1 MRFLFRSFVGLLIFS
16 LTLGVLFF
24 SGFYLFDAIK
34 ARSEKSEKKRYQKER
49 IFAVN
54 VERIKRDSIAPKIF
68 SYGEATSKRTL
79 EIRSMETGRL
89 DFVSEEFVEGGFVS
103 KGQVLFRLDQKDF
116 FDALEVA
123 EIELEDTKAQ
133 LKEAASQLDLALRD
147 QEVANTQLILRKN
160 SLNRQQELATSGLT
174 TSSVV
179 ESSQL
184 AYSSSEQQ
192 LINKQNL
199 VEKSKINID
208 KLEIQLRRRLI
219 AIEKAE
225 RNLKETEYMAPFSG
239 IISAVNI
246 SPGSLVSKNERVG
259 ILIDPDAIEVKFN
272 LSANE
277 FARVVNKKG
286 ELQTLEIITSLEI
299 ADSILSFKGRIERV
313 SPEIPEGGSGRQ
325 IFGSIELN
333 NYNSLRPGD
342 FLLVEVEEPE
352 LKGIS
357 VLPASAVTI
366 DGKLFILTSEDRLQ
380 EVSVTILRRQGEE
393 VIVSGAP
400 KGAEYVVQRSP
411 QLGRG
416 LKVKP
421 LRAKDLENDRT
432 STQNDDEKLVE
443 LDQKKKNELIEFV
456 KSMDRM
462 PENVKDRLIKEINSG
477 KVRSKTL
484 RRLEKGMEGN

>member
-54 VERIKRDSIAPKIF
+54 VEQIKRDSIAPKIF

-133 LKEAASQLDLALRD
+133 LKEAGSQLDLALRD
-147 QEVANTQLILRKN
+147 QEVANAQLILRKN

-342 FLLVEVEEPE
+342 FLLIEVEEPE
-352 LKGIS
+352 LKDIS

-421 LRAKDLENDRT
+421 LRPTDLNNDRT